1 LSVAAGLSVAA
12 VCVAAEVFRDAAMIR
27 PLPRTRG

>member
-1 LSVAAGLSVAA
+1 VGLRTAA
-12 VCVAAEVFRDAAMIR
+12 VCVAAEVFLDAAMIR